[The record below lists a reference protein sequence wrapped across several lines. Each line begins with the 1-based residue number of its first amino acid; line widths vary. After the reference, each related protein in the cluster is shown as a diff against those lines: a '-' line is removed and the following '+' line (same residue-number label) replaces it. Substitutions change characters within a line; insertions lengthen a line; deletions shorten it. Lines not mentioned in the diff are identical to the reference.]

1 MVMHR
6 KKQQKSLHKIAL
18 LISAMFYFNLNLVC
32 LAFGEEGSAVIKKE
46 PFESLEQIL
55 GEALA
60 HEKAAFATLN
70 IVQLQKMS
78 GLQNKQEGVEVAS
91 EKQKRNLINKN
102 AFDKTKLLTEF
113 NALFNE
119 SDNHGDS
126 IRLQAATYF
135 SDYAL
140 DQLTLPK
147 ASRELKCL
155 AEAVY
160 FEARGEDLIGQ
171 LAVAEVVLNRVDS
184 NMFPASVCG
193 VISEGASKLN
203 SCQFSYNCD
212 GKPETIIEKKA
223 YGRILKLSDFIYSGS
238 ARLLTGGAVFYH
250 SDKVSPSWAKKFKKT
265 NKIGR
270 HLFYKIEQR
279 IAQN

>member
-1 MVMHR
+1 MQR
-6 KKQQKSLHKIAL
+6 KKQKKSLHKIAL
-18 LISAMFYFNLNLVC
+18 LISAMFYFNLNLVY

-102 AFDKTKLLTEF
+102 AFDKTKILTEF

-119 SDNHGDS
+119 SDNYGDS

-140 DQLTLPK
+140 DQYLLGHHFQHYVLP
-147 ASRELKCL
+147 
-155 AEAVY
+155 
-160 FEARGEDLIGQ
+160 
-171 LAVAEVVLNRVDS
+171 
-184 NMFPASVCG
+184 
-193 VISEGASKLN
+193 
-203 SCQFSYNCD
+203 
-212 GKPETIIEKKA
+212 
-223 YGRILKLSDFIYSGS
+223 
-238 ARLLTGGAVFYH
+238 
-250 SDKVSPSWAKKFKKT
+250 
-265 NKIGR
+265 
-270 HLFYKIEQR
+270 
-279 IAQN
+279 